1 MRCSPRSLTVLAL
14 ALGLTAANTL
24 PLAAQRP
31 NILLIVSDDQGFG
44 DSSGF
49 WNTDLQTPVID
60 GIGQNGAKLVRFRVN
75 PLCAPTR
82 ASLMTG
88 LYSNEAG
95 MWRGPGQ
102 LERGPQPEG
111 GWPDDARVIR
121 KGIKL
126 LPQYL
131 KEAGYATG
139 MFGKWH
145 LGYDPENVPNARGF
159 DEFVGFLG
167 GAHPYQQRNR
177 GQLERNGKP
186 LETEKHTTDL
196 FADEAI
202 RFIRENKDRS
212 FFCYVPFNAVH
223 GPLYSADR
231 ERYSAKPEWL
241 AKYEHLPPARRDYC
255 AVMSHADAR
264 IGDMLAVLR
273 ELNLENNTLVIFHSD
288 NGGILEKYPS
298 NNGPFRGGKGEAY
311 EGGLRV
317 PCVIKWPGVIPAG
330 TVSEADA
337 VHFDIFVTIL
347 EAAGVEVPKTN
358 GEFPISGQSLLSHL
372 RTGGKPPLEDRYLFW
387 DLYGKQAALKG
398 DWKLVG
404 NLPNHRGDFR
414 QAALDA
420 ENAEFELYNLKS
432 DPGEKQN
439 VAKEQLEIY
448 QDLKRRHVEWL
459 RRPIKVQ

>member
-1 MRCSPRSLTVLAL
+1 MRRLLLSVLLFSAIM
-14 ALGLTAANTL
+14 AVGSAAE
-24 PLAAQRP
+24 RP
-31 NILLIVSDDQGFG
+31 NILLVVSDDQGYG
-44 DSSGF
+44 DSTGF
-49 WNTDLQTPVID
+49 WNTDLQTPVMD
-60 GIGQNGAKLVRFRVN
+60 AIGQAGVKLTHFRVN

-82 ASLMTG
+82 ASFMTG
-88 LYSNEAG
+88 LSSLEAG

-102 LERGPQPEG
+102 LERGPKPAA
-111 GWPDDARVIR
+111 GWPRDARRIR
-121 KGIKL
+121 DGIQL

-131 KEAGYATG
+131 KDAGYATG

-167 GAHPYQQRNR
+167 GAHPYYQPRNR
-177 GQLERNGKP
+177 GQLEQNGKP
-186 LETEKHTTDL
+186 LGTDKHTTDL

-202 RFIRENKDRS
+202 SFIKANKDRP

-223 GPLYSADR
+223 GPLHSADR
-231 ERYSAKPEWL
+231 PRNSAKPEWL
-241 AKYEHLPPARRDYC
+241 EKYKHIPQPRRDYC

-264 IGDMLAVLR
+264 VGDMLAVLR
-273 ELNLENNTLVIFHSD
+273 ELDLEKKTLVIYFSD

-317 PCVIKWPGVIPAG
+317 PAVIKWPGVIPPG
-330 TVSEADA
+330 TISEASA
-337 VHFDIFVTIL
+337 VHFDIFATLL
-347 EAAGVEVPKTN
+347 EAAGIEVPKTN
-358 GEFPISGQSLLSHL
+358 GDYKVSGQSLLEHL
-372 RTGGKPPLEDRYLFW
+372 RSGGKTPLAERYLFW

-404 NLPNHRGDFR
+404 NLPNHRGDFQR
-414 QAALDA
+414 AAKDA
-420 ENAEFELYNLKS
+420 EAAEFELYNLKA
-432 DPGEKQN
+432 DPGEKKN
-439 VAKEQLEIY
+439 LAAEQREIY

-459 RRPIKVQ
+459 GSGGRSAE

>member
-1 MRCSPRSLTVLAL
+1 MRSSLFWLSLLAMAFGPGGDSHL
-14 ALGLTAANTL
+14 FAA
-24 PLAAQRP
+24 AEKP

-49 WNTDLQTPVID
+49 WKTDLKTPVID
-60 GIGQNGAKLVRFRVN
+60 GIGRDGAKLMQFRVN

-102 LERGPQPEG
+102 LERGPKPET
-111 GWPDDARVIR
+111 GWPADARRI
-121 KGIKL
+121 KEGIQL
-126 LPQYL
+126 LPQFL

-159 DEFVGFLG
+159 DKFIGFLG
-167 GAHPYQQRNR
+167 GAHPYEQRNR
-177 GQLERNGKP
+177 GQLERGGKP
-186 LETEKHTTDL
+186 LETDKHTTDL

-202 RFIRENKDRS
+202 RFLRENKDRP

-223 GPLYSADR
+223 GPLYSEDR
-231 ERYSAKPEWL
+231 PSYSAPKEWL

-264 IGDMLAVLR
+264 MGDMLTALR
-273 ELNLENNTLVIFHSD
+273 ELDLEKNTLVIFFSD
-288 NGGILEKYPS
+288 NGGILEKYPA
-298 NNGPFRGGKGEAY
+298 NNGPFRGGKGNAY

-317 PCVIKWPGVIPAG
+317 PCVIQWPGVIPAG
-330 TVSEADA
+330 TISQADA
-337 VHFDIFVTIL
+337 VHFDIFATIL
-347 EAAGVEVPKTN
+347 EAAGVVLPKTN
-358 GEFPISGQSLLSHL
+358 GDFAVSGQSLLPHL
-372 RTGGKPPLEDRYLFW
+372 RAASKTPLAERYLFW

-414 QAALDA
+414 QAAEDA
-420 ENAEFELYNLKS
+420 EQAEFELYNLKV
-432 DPGEKQN
+432 DPSEQKN
-439 VAKEQLEIY
+439 VAKEQPEIY
-448 QDLKRRHVEWL
+448 QDLKRRHVKWL
-459 RRPIKVQ
+459 RRADTK